1 MKFFAL
7 SDLDDRPDDVDD
19 LTVSDSNMTPWTA
32 LWTFCMFCWTFSQVH
47 PIAW

>member
-1 MKFFAL
+1 MQFFAL

-32 LWTFCMFCWTFSQVH
+32 LWTFYIFCWTFSQVH
-47 PIAW
+47 PLAW